1 LNGDLY
7 RQCPSVHHRPP
18 SSSGGGVALAW
29 QWAQDQRRRVKLE
42 GGAEAGKEVNAQGTM
57 NPQLGGELD
66 DLDFQSFNLKRADG
80 YAIEF
85 HYWYDDKPARVRC
98 RHSVMSERMS
108 HLNSQPFRRPR
119 GNTGDSGS
127 RIHQQLSI
135 PHRALLS
142 SLPSSA
148 PADVCAPRGNGDT
161 RCPRTRCHRCGR
173 P

>member
-1 LNGDLY
+1 
-7 RQCPSVHHRPP
+7 
-18 SSSGGGVALAW
+18 
-29 QWAQDQRRRVKLE
+29 
-42 GGAEAGKEVNAQGTM
+42 M

-127 RIHQQLSI
+127 RIHQQLNTENTIENCIDNQDSTIGSAGGDSI
-135 PHRALLS
+135 GASGHS
-142 SLPSSA
+142 
-148 PADVCAPRGNGDT
+148 CM
-161 RCPRTRCHRCGR
+161 
-173 P
+173 